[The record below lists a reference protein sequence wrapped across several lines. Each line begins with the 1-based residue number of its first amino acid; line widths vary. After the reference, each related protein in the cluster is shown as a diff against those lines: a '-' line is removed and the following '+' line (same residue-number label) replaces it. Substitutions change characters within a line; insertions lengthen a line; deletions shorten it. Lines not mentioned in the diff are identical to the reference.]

1 MFQCFIQC
9 VVGQNERIVSE
20 KKWKKK
26 EKEKNKAEALFLG
39 RWKMFVGQTVRRTN
53 WT

>member
-1 MFQCFIQC
+1 VWWGKTRELYQ
-9 VVGQNERIVSE
+9 
-20 KKWKKK
+20 KKNGKKK